1 MNFNLLIMQSL
12 REKIKLTLDQNLKSR
27 DEIATSTVR
36 LILAAIKDHDI
47 QYRTK
52 KKGDAISDEEI
63 LNLLLNMIKQR
74 KESVKIYSE
83 AGRDDLKKR
92 EEKEIEIINSFLP
105 HQITSNELDNI
116 LHETI
121 KEHGFKSVKDLGKL
135 FPGHGGILDRI
146 DSWLFSF
153 PLSFLI
159 LYFNQVN
166 FNP

>member
-1 MNFNLLIMQSL
+1 MNFYLLIMQSL

-52 KKGDAISDEEI
+52 KKGDSISDEEI

-116 LHETI
+116 LEETI
-121 KEHGFKSVKDLGKL
+121 KEHGFKSIKDLGKL
-135 FPGHGGILDRI
+135 LGFLKSKYPGQLDMQTVAEKAKTI
-146 DSWLFSF
+146 
-153 PLSFLI
+153 
-159 LYFNQVN
+159 FND
-166 FNP
+166 

>member
-1 MNFNLLIMQSL
+1 MQSL

-52 KKGDAISDEEI
+52 KKGDSISDEEI

-116 LHETI
+116 LQETI
-121 KEHGFKSVKDLGKL
+121 KEHGFKSIKDLGKL
-135 FPGHGGILDRI
+135 LGFLKSKYPGQLDMQI
-146 DSWLFSF
+146 VAEKAKT
-153 PLSFLI
+153 I
-159 LYFNQVN
+159 FND
-166 FNP
+166 

>member
-52 KKGDAISDEEI
+52 KKGDSISDEEI

-121 KEHGFKSVKDLGKL
+121 KEQGFNSIKDLGKL
-135 FPGHGGILDRI
+135 LGLLKSKYPGQLDMQI
-146 DSWLFSF
+146 VAEKAKKNL
-153 PLSFLI
+153 
-159 LYFNQVN
+159 Q
-166 FNP
+166 

>member
-1 MNFNLLIMQSL
+1 MQSL

-52 KKGDAISDEEI
+52 KKGNSITDEEI
-63 LNLLLNMIKQR
+63 LNLLQNMIKQR

-92 EEKEIEIINSFLP
+92 EEKEIEIISSFLP
-105 HQITSNELDNI
+105 HQITSEELENI
-116 LHETI
+116 LRETV
-121 KEHGFKSVKDLGKL
+121 KEHGFDSIKDLGKL
-135 FPGHGGILDRI
+135 LGLLKSKYPGQLDMQI
-146 DSWLFSF
+146 VAEKAKKNL
-153 PLSFLI
+153 
-159 LYFNQVN
+159 Q
-166 FNP
+166 

>member
-1 MNFNLLIMQSL
+1 MQSL

-52 KKGDAISDEEI
+52 KKGDSISDEEI

-74 KESVKIYSE
+74 KESVKIYSD

-105 HQITSNELDNI
+105 LQITSNELDKI
-116 LHETI
+116 LRETI
-121 KEHGFKSVKDLGKL
+121 KEHGFKSIKDLGKL
-135 FPGHGGILDRI
+135 LGFLKSKYPGQLDMQTVAEKAKTI
-146 DSWLFSF
+146 
-153 PLSFLI
+153 
-159 LYFNQVN
+159 FND
-166 FNP
+166 

>member
-52 KKGDAISDEEI
+52 KKGDSISDEEI

-116 LHETI
+116 LEETI
-121 KEHGFKSVKDLGKL
+121 KEHGFKSIKDLGKL
-135 FPGHGGILDRI
+135 LGFLKSKYPGQLDMQTVAEKAKTI
-146 DSWLFSF
+146 
-153 PLSFLI
+153 
-159 LYFNQVN
+159 FND
-166 FNP
+166 

>member
-1 MNFNLLIMQSL
+1 MQSL

-52 KKGDAISDEEI
+52 KKGDSISDEEI

-116 LHETI
+116 LKETI
-121 KEHGFKSVKDLGKL
+121 KEHGFKSIKDLGKL
-135 FPGHGGILDRI
+135 LGFLKSKYPGQLDMQTVAEKAKTI
-146 DSWLFSF
+146 
-153 PLSFLI
+153 
-159 LYFNQVN
+159 FND
-166 FNP
+166 